1 MGRPIVDVRHVADG
15 EFHFN
20 TTAIVGKIPNPVIQ
34 LLVRQIQ
41 KILADTKYVNVTVTI
56 VKAPPLEETVDPQG
70 RVGFRLKHDDPQK
83 RGPEIEIRTL
93 DGLLAGSYTLAMT
106 RTGIAASFPPP
117 RQLLKQVTWG
127 RNKANRTQ
135 PAAVGY
141 PAQPTAIGY
150 QGQPAAISYP
160 SNPGAM
166 GYGQATRGLDEQ
178 RQGYGQAPRGFGGQP
193 SGNGRAPGPLRQ
205 GYGQTP
211 QKFDAQK
218 LPGQAPRTFG
228 GQQGQARHGFDA
240 QRDVHGP
247 DERGFGGRQPEPG
260 LPRTD
265 SARFYSSAPTGLQP
279 PRPVAA
285 SRMPT
290 SSAPRRAPV
299 PPNAFSRPPA
309 GHGQAGGQQQRF
321 DNNPKREKS
330 SGGGCCSGGGDDDE
344 DGQRQGRNGQPQR
357 GYGDRQGR
365 QQGFNK
371 NSRREKSGGGCCSG
385 GGDDDG
391 GAPAR
396 SAYDRLGDPKEDRK
410 KFEKE
415 RNKREKE
422 ERKKMEEWRK
432 TQKKKGKNTGGYSAP
447 EKSGFYDDKQSD
459 GGCCG
464 MSCC

>member
-1 MGRPIVDVRHVADG
+1 
-15 EFHFN
+15 
-20 TTAIVGKIPNPVIQ
+20 
-34 LLVRQIQ
+34 
-41 KILADTKYVNVTVTI
+41 
-56 VKAPPLEETVDPQG
+56 
-70 RVGFRLKHDDPQK
+70 
-83 RGPEIEIRTL
+83 
-93 DGLLAGSYTLAMT
+93 MT
-106 RTGIAASFPPP
+106 RTGIAANFPPP
-117 RQLLKQVTWG
+117 RQLLKQVNWG
-127 RNKANRTQ
+127 RNKTNRTQ

-160 SNPGAM
+160 SDPGAM
-166 GYGQATRGLDEQ
+166 GNGQATRGPHEQ
-178 RQGYGQAPRGFGGQP
+178 RQGYGQAPWGIGGQTG
-193 SGNGRAPGPLRQ
+193 GNGQVPRPLRQ

-211 QKFDAQK
+211 QNFDAQQ

-228 GQQGQARHGFDA
+228 GQQGQARRGFGA
-240 QRDVHGP
+240 QRDVRGP
-247 DERGFGGRQPEPG
+247 DERGFGGRQPEHG

-279 PRPVAA
+279 PRPVPA

-290 SSAPRRAPV
+290 SSASRRAPV
-299 PPNAFSRPPA
+299 PPNAFSRPQA
-309 GHGQAGGQQQRF
+309 GHGQAGGQAGGQQQRF

-330 SGGGCCSGGGDDDE
+330 SGGGCCSGGGDDD
-344 DGQRQGRNGQPQR
+344 
-357 GYGDRQGR
+357 
-365 QQGFNK
+365 
-371 NSRREKSGGGCCSG
+371 
-385 GGDDDG
+385 G

-396 SAYDRLGDPKEDRK
+396 STYDRLGGPHDDRK
-410 KFEKE
+410 RFEKE

-432 TQKKKGKNTGGYSAP
+432 NQKKQGKNNGGYGAP